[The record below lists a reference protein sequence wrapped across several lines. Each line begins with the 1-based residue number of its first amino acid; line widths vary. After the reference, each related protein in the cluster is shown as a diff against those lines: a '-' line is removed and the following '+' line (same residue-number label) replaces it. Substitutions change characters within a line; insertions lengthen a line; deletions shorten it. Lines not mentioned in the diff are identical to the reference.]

1 MASSTV
7 LMILMVIFFVV
18 GITTMTSG
26 AVSGFFP
33 IILVLI
39 GFITIEVIL
48 YYFYTKALDQEK
60 KDNANATSF
69 PPNSFMSAVG
79 AHCPDYWEYLGSQK
93 DSKGVAYDVCRNS
106 FNIPVNTSNNYVC
119 YDDSA
124 SITKKFNPIPQW
136 PLKNTDA
143 ARQDRCQWIK
153 NCGPTAEDTA
163 SWTGF
168 DSVCSGT

>member
-48 YYFYTKALDQEK
+48 YYFYTKALVKIVE
-60 KDNANATSF
+60 
-69 PPNSFMSAVG
+69 
-79 AHCPDYWEYLGSQK
+79 
-93 DSKGVAYDVCRNS
+93 
-106 FNIPVNTSNNYVC
+106 
-119 YDDSA
+119 
-124 SITKKFNPIPQW
+124 
-136 PLKNTDA
+136 
-143 ARQDRCQWIK
+143 
-153 NCGPTAEDTA
+153 
-163 SWTGF
+163 
-168 DSVCSGT
+168 